1 MGLANRYRDTR
12 YKIQDIETEVAVRV
26 FTYLVS
32 LYLVTCI
39 SPKNCNL
46 SYNKI
51 QINPPLPSLM
61 ILSRVSDSFIRDASG
76 ICSSLVWML
85 SPTSS

>member
-1 MGLANRYRDTR
+1 MIYIKFGFIEQIQDTEIQDTR
-12 YKIQDIETEVAVRV
+12 YKIQDIETGVVVRV

-39 SPKNCNL
+39 SPPNPNFPH
-46 SYNKI
+46 SKI

-61 ILSRVSDSFIRDASG
+61 IRSSVSDSFAREASG
-76 ICSSLVWML
+76 I
-85 SPTSS
+85 